1 MLSKQDKER
10 LTAAEREYWK
20 DESMVKHCVNCATFL
35 FDLRGKIVI
44 IEKTGIKT
52 DFCFGYGVFGGDESF
67 DNALEMAAHA
77 RKSERY
83 FIRENHRSAPY
94 AETIEALNNNSW
106 IAYASP
112 KYIGDSKQMLNI
124 NFMRDYE
131 YCERNKQLP
140 ENSFLLTD
148 EEKKAY
154 KLVLAKAAQEH
165 HKKIKA
171 YLKRYGLT
179 KVNSWTYWEDE

>member
-10 LTAAEREYWK
+10 LTAAEREYWN
-20 DESMVKHCVNCATFL
+20 DERMVKHCVNCATFL

-52 DFCFGYGVFGGDESF
+52 DFCFGYGVFGGDYDS
-67 DNALEMAAHA
+67 ALDMAAHA
-77 RKSERY
+77 RKNEHY

-94 AETIEALNNNSW
+94 AETIAALNDSRW

-131 YCERNKQLP
+131 FCEKEKRLP

-148 EEKKAY
+148 EEIKAY
-154 KLVLAKAAQEH
+154 KLILAKAAQEH

-179 KVNSWTYWEDE
+179 KVNSWTYWADE